1 MPYNFDELKSI
12 YKKMGY
18 TLINYSEK
26 ISKMEDIDKISKKI
40 VNEARYD
47 KVIILWENWIVGKR
61 LGFGYIMNLIKQGQ
75 NIHTYKVLNNKNHY
89 MSVGVDADVSE
100 AVIRNFLHQE
110 EFFECDVCFNTC
122 NHNELVAC
130 ANCIFNCCEG
140 CFLKGVKPENG
151 RKIRCFGCRGVI
163 VNLEPF
169 F

>member
-61 LGFGYIMNLIKQGQ
+61 LGYEYIMNLLKQGQ
-75 NIHTYKVLNNKNHY
+75 NTHTYKVLNNKNHY
-89 MSVGVDADVSE
+89 MSVGIDADVSE
-100 AVIRNFLHQE
+100 AVIHNFLHQE
-110 EFFECDVCFNTC
+110 ELFECNVCFNTYKY
-122 NHNELVAC
+122 NKIVAC
-130 ANCIFNCCEG
+130 SKCVFNCCEG
-140 CFLKGVKPENG
+140 CFLKGVKPEKD
-151 RKIRCFGCRGVI
+151 RKVRCFGCRGVI
-163 VNLEPF
+163 VNL
-169 F
+169 